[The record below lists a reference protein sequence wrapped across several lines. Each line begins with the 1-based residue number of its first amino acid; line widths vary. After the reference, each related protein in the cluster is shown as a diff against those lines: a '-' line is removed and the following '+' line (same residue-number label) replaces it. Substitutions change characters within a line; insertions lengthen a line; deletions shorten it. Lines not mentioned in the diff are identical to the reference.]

1 MPMDNNDMTRLE
13 IALAHQQQQINDL
26 SDMVTAQWR
35 EIETLKARL
44 HDAHLRI
51 NELQAT
57 RGAGGGGEEEP
68 LSLAEQLARERPP
81 HY

>member
-1 MPMDNNDMTRLE
+1 MNHEEITTRLE

-44 HDAHLRI
+44 QDAHTRI
-51 NELQAT
+51 SELQAT
-57 RGAGGGGEEEP
+57 RSAGGGEDEP
-68 LSLAEQLARERPP
+68 ASLAEQLARERPP